1 MLTVLAIFS
10 KQIILLF
17 YGAEFV
23 IYQHILIGF
32 CALYVIIF
40 IGYPLRYA
48 IRTLENTRLIFIS
61 FIATSIFSV
70 LTAYPIIK
78 AFGLNGVLI
87 GLGITQLITLFLYYF
102 SLRKEVAKLSFE

>member
-1 MLTVLAIFS
+1 M
-10 KQIILLF
+10 
-17 YGAEFV
+17 
-23 IYQHILIGF
+23 
-32 CALYVIIF
+32 YVIIF

-48 IRTLENTRLIFIS
+48 IRTLENTRLIFVS

-87 GLGITQLITLFLYYF
+87 GLGITQLITLFFYCF
-102 SLRKEVAKLSFE
+102 SLRNEVAKLSSE